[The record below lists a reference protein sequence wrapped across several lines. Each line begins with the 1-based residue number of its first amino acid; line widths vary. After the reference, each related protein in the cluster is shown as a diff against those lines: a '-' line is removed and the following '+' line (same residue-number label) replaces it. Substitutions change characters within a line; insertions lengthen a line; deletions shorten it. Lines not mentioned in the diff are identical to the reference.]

1 MKKTTTSKFGLLMA
15 MVGILISSCSTNATF
30 SKRYH
35 SRGFNI
41 AWGGGSDANNNPV
54 KQTPKKVKAKS
65 DVVAV
70 AQNTDNVTVQ
80 SVKST
85 ENTAMEASTVTTAV
99 ASNNI
104 LAKNEVAT
112 VKNATQTSTQA
123 VKSSTVVS
131 KKEIL
136 SEIKKSNQ
144 RTKLNF
150 LKKGNA
156 NLNSDP
162 EGPIFG
168 ILSFVFGLLG
178 WITFPL
184 LFGLA
189 AIVLGIIGLNKELNG
204 LAIAGLVL
212 GALLLI
218 IMVLVVAVLLAM

>member
-1 MKKTTTSKFGLLMA
+1 MKKTTTSKLGLLIA
-15 MVGILISSCSTNATF
+15 MVAILVSSCSTNATF

-99 ASNNI
+99 VSNNI

-112 VKNATQTSTQA
+112 VKNANQTSAQA

-131 KKEIL
+131 KKAAVNAISNTNTKAVKKNADPGEGKSQLIALIL
-136 SEIKKSNQ
+136 C
-144 RTKLNF
+144 
-150 LKKGNA
+150 
-156 NLNSDP
+156 
-162 EGPIFG
+162 IFVG
-168 ILSFVFGLLG
+168 
-178 WITFPL
+178 
-184 LFGLA
+184 
-189 AIVLGIIGLNKELNG
+189 VLGIHRFYLGYTMEGVVQLLT
-204 LAIAGLVL
+204 AGGCGIWSLIDLVR
-212 GALLLI
+212 I
-218 IMVLVVAVLLAM
+218 ITGDLKPKDGDYTETL

>member
-1 MKKTTTSKFGLLMA
+1 MKKTTTSKLGLLIA
-15 MVGILISSCSTNATF
+15 MVAILVSSCSTNATF

-85 ENTAMEASTVTTAV
+85 ENTAMEASTVNTAV
-99 ASNNI
+99 VSNNI

-131 KKEIL
+131 KKASVNAISKTNTKAVKKNADPGEGKSQMIALIL
-136 SEIKKSNQ
+136 C
-144 RTKLNF
+144 
-150 LKKGNA
+150 
-156 NLNSDP
+156 
-162 EGPIFG
+162 IFVG
-168 ILSFVFGLLG
+168 
-178 WITFPL
+178 
-184 LFGLA
+184 
-189 AIVLGIIGLNKELNG
+189 VLGIHRFYLGYTMEGVLQLLTGGGCGVWTLID
-204 LAIAGLVL
+204 LVR
-212 GALLLI
+212 I
-218 IMVLVVAVLLAM
+218 ITGDLKPKDGDYTETL